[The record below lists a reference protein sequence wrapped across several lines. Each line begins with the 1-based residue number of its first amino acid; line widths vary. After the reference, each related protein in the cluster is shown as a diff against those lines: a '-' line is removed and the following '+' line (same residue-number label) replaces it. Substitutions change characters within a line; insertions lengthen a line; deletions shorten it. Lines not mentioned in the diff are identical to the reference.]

1 MKLKIFVIVLALV
14 FVAAACNKNQ
24 PTNENTQDNNDQTQV
39 EMPPAT
45 SSTMPTPD
53 EPNTPETIVNFDT
66 SATISMNAN
75 GFEPSTITIKK
86 GSTVTF
92 VNNDKKNHWPASAP
106 HPIHTDYPAFDPRQ
120 AIAASASWSFTFD
133 QAGTWKFHDHL
144 NPSFFGSVTVEY

>member
-45 SSTMPTPD
+45 S
-53 EPNTPETIVNFDT
+53 
-66 SATISMNAN
+66 TISMNAN